1 MALNLSIEALQYY
14 EDNPVDF
21 CSDIL
26 KLELDAWQIAAT
38 KALHDDHFVAIRSG
52 SGIGKSWWLGAM
64 ICWFLGT
71 KPFSKIPATAPSKHQ
86 LEDVLWGEIYRRIQ
100 ASPYM
105 QELVTWTQ
113 TKVAVKGY
121 EPSWYAAAR
130 TARISPDGTVAEGL
144 SGFHADENLLF
155 VIDEASG
162 VADAVFP
169 AMEGALSGP
178 GAHAILTSN
187 PTRLS
192 GYFYSVFND
201 LKMREL
207 WHTMHVSCY
216 DSSYVEERYIKMMEA
231 RYGKDHPIFQI
242 KVVGDFPASDIFLL
256 FPVED
261 VDVMKNNAF
270 ADVGSHNV
278 NVETEIGVDV
288 GRTIAKCVACVR
300 QSNKIIEWAVRGMRG
315 TTVDVP
321 EIAEW
326 VVSLILAYNPSA
338 VKIDAIGIGAGV
350 YDIVKRLYPKITK
363 PVLGNAAPEE
373 TKKSRFV
380 NLRAQGY
387 WDLRDV
393 MRNIYIEK
401 RSDAFFDEIT
411 DIRYGLKGDKI
422 LVESKEEMMRRI
434 GRSPDFVDAT
444 VYAFL
449 NPDICVDKNLVYFT
463 PYLIKGMNESLRKTN
478 MWTPSDSQSNRS
490 SQKFGAL
497 HA

>member
-1 MALNLSIEALQYY
+1 MSDLSIKALQFY
-14 EDNPVDF
+14 EDNPVEF
-21 CSDIL
+21 CADIL
-26 KLELDAWQIAAT
+26 NLKLDTWQQEVT
-38 KALHDDHFVAIRSG
+38 HALHDDHFVAIRSG
-52 SGIGKSWWLGAM
+52 SGVGKSWWLGAM

-71 KPFSKIPATAPSKHQ
+71 KPFSKVPATAPSKHQ
-86 LEDVLWGEIYRRIQ
+86 LEDVLWGEIYRRMD

-105 QELVTWTQ
+105 QELAVWRQ
-113 TKVAVKGY
+113 TKVVVRGY

-130 TARISPDGTVAEGL
+130 TARISPDGSVAEGL

-162 VADAVFP
+162 VADPVFP

-178 GAHAILTSN
+178 GAYAILTSN

-201 LKMREL
+201 LKMRDL
-207 WHTMHVSCY
+207 WYTKHVSCY
-216 DSSYVEERYIKMMEA
+216 DSSYVEDRYIKMMEA

-242 KVVGDFPASDIFLL
+242 KVLGDFPSSDIFLL

-261 VDVMKNNAF
+261 VEVMKNNRF
-270 ADVGSHNV
+270 ADVGMHNV

-288 GRTIAKCVACVR
+288 GRTIAKSVACIR
-300 QSNKIIEWAVRGMRG
+300 QGNKIIEWSVRGMRG
-315 TTVDVP
+315 TTVDIP
-321 EIAEW
+321 EVAEW
-326 VVSLILAYNPSA
+326 VIALILAYEPSA
-338 VKIDAIGIGAGV
+338 VKIDAVGIGSGV
-350 YDIVKRLYPKITK
+350 FDIVKRLYPKIAK
-363 PVLGNAAPEE
+363 PVLGNASPAEK
-373 TKKSRFV
+373 KKSRFV

-393 MRNIYIEK
+393 LRNVYIEK
-401 RSDAFFDEIT
+401 QNDSFFDEIT
-411 DIRYGLKGDKI
+411 DIRYKLKGDKI

-449 NPDICVDKNLVYFT
+449 DPDLCVDKNLVYFT

-478 MWTPSDSQSNRS
+478 LWTPSDAHSQRS
-490 SQKFGAL
+490 DQRFGAL
-497 HA
+497 NA